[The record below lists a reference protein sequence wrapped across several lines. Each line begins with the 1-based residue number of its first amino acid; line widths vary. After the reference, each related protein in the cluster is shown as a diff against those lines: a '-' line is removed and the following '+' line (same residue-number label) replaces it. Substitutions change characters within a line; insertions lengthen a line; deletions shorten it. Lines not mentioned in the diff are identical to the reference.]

1 MNSLQRQIKLQ
12 FCFLLLALYMVLCPA
27 YSYAQDKIVAI
38 VNNEI
43 ITQKDLND
51 FVQFMRMQL
60 SSELKGKELETKIQ
74 SMKVD
79 LLNKLIEDRLILQKA
94 KKSNIKVNETMAQA
108 KIEEIRKRYP
118 SEQVFQEALSRQG
131 LVQADMESRIQEQL
145 LTGGIVE
152 QEVKN
157 KININP
163 SEVTQFYE
171 KNAKEFNLPEERE
184 FESVS
189 IPEEKLAGN
198 IYRELKNGAD
208 LNSLTNQYSLAI
220 NKLSASAP
228 GELRKDIE
236 GLIFQ
241 LKEGEISQPIRIE
254 GSYYIFK
261 LDKINPGRVQT
272 LSEAKDRISV
282 YLFNMKMQEALVKW
296 LDELK
301 KQAYIKILID

>member
-241 LKEGEISQPIRIE
+241 LKEGEISQPLKIE